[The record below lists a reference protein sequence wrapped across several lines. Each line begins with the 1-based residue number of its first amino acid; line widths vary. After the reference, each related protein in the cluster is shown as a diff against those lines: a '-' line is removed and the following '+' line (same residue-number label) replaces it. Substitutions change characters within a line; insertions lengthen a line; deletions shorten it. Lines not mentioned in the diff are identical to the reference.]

1 MGQNPS
7 SQVQDFVSS
16 SIAKAI
22 SDDSSSLIIDEIY
35 DLNYDEFLQK
45 LGELNKLSK
54 KYLDSSGKQL
64 LFAVRRGT
72 DSTILWKASIQIAC
86 VKIDPETNALNT
98 YRLLNLR
105 EFLQVFKTL
114 KCQYSAVQQSE
125 NSKAST
131 SAIFQDLSSI
141 ESDDSIGLDPKTV
154 CCICFD
160 RKTEVLLPCTHSY
173 CLVCIKEWSEDHDT
187 CPVCRQNLES
197 TDDTWVLS
205 EVPQAEEISEEIRK
219 TLMHLTDSKPQPCS
233 PS

>member
-7 SQVQDFVSS
+7 TQVQDFVSTS
-16 SIAKAI
+16 FAKAI
-22 SDDSSSLIIDEIY
+22 SDESSLLINEEIFE
-35 DLNYDEFLQK
+35 LNYDEFLKK

-54 KYLDSSGKQL
+54 KYLDTSGKQL
-64 LFAVRRGT
+64 LFAVKKGT
-72 DSTILWKASIQIAC
+72 DSTVFWKASVQIAC
-86 VKIDPETNALNT
+86 IKIDPQTSTLNT

-125 NSKAST
+125 KANAST
-131 SAIFQDLSSI
+131 SKLFEDLDKVDK
-141 ESDDSIGLDPKTV
+141 DDSIGLDPKTV

-173 CLVCIKEWSEDHDT
+173 CLICIEEWNEDHDT
-187 CPVCRQNLES
+187 CPVCRENLDS

-205 EVPQAEEISEEIRK
+205 EVPEAEEISDEIRK
-219 TLMHLTDSKPQPCS
+219 TLMHLTDAKPQPCS

>member
-7 SQVQDFVSS
+7 TQMQDFVSTS
-16 SIAKAI
+16 FVKAI
-22 SDDSSSLIIDEIY
+22 SDESPSLITEEIFEI
-35 DLNYDEFLQK
+35 NYEEFLEK

-64 LFAVRRGT
+64 LFAVKKGT
-72 DSTILWKASIQIAC
+72 DSTVFWKASVQIAC
-86 VKIDPETNALNT
+86 VKIDPETKALNT

-131 SAIFQDLSSI
+131 STLFQDLGKVDN
-141 ESDDSIGLDPKTV
+141 DDSIGLDPKTV

-173 CLVCIKEWSEDHDT
+173 CLVCIEEWNEDHDT
-187 CPVCRQNLES
+187 CPVCRENLQS

-205 EVPQAEEISEEIRK
+205 EVPQAEEISDEIRK
-219 TLMHLTDSKPQPCS
+219 TLMHLTDSRPQPCS